1 MRLLEAWDGPG
12 GLEFRP
18 TKDLDDRSI
27 PLYAILS
34 HTWGPDSE
42 EVSFQ
47 DILNGAGKAKAGY
60 DKIRFCG
67 RQARRDGLTH
77 FWIDTCCIDKSNS
90 TELAEALNSMFNWY
104 RRASRCYVFLPDV
117 PSPSDP
123 EPWTPSFRASRWFTR
138 GWTLQELIAPNTVQ
152 FFAKDSSLLGDKQS
166 LLSLIAE
173 ITGIAAAALA
183 GEPLDT
189 FSREERFGWAE
200 RRRTKREEDWAY
212 SLLGVFGVFIPPIYG
227 EGRASAEQRLLDAI
241 NARVAAGKKVEAQ
254 KAHCELHRHSQEPL
268 PMY

>member
-1 MRLLEAWDGPG
+1 MRLLEACDGPN
-12 GLEFRP
+12 GLEFRL
-18 TKDLDDRSI
+18 TEDLNDGSI

-34 HTWGPDSE
+34 HTWGPDSD

-47 DILNGAGKAKAGY
+47 NMLNGAGKTKAGY

-77 FWIDTCCIDKSNS
+77 CWIDTCCIDKSNS

-117 PSPSDP
+117 ATATVPQA
-123 EPWTPSFRASRWFTR
+123 WTPSFRASRWFTR
-138 GWTLQELIAPNTVQ
+138 GWTLQELIAPKTVQ
-152 FFAKDSSLLGDKQS
+152 FFAKDGLLLGDKPS

-173 ITGIAAAALA
+173 ITGIAEAALT
-183 GEPLDT
+183 GEPLDN
-189 FSREERFGWAE
+189 FSLQERFNWADK
-200 RRRTKREEDWAY
+200 RQTKREEDWAY
-212 SLLGVFGVFIPPIYG
+212 SLLGIFGVFIHPIYG
-227 EGRASAEQRLLDAI
+227 EGRENAERRLRNEIRAT
-241 NARVAAGKKVEAQ
+241 AAAGKQLETHEG
-254 KAHCELHRHSQEPL
+254 HCEFHRHSQEPL